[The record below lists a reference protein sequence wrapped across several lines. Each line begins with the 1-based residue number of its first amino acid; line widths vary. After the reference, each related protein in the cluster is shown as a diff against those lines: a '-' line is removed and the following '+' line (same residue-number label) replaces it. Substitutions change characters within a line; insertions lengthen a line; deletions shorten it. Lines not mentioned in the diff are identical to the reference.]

1 MISFM
6 TSRTEIV
13 SYVENILRH
22 SSLDLQSITITRQ
35 GKSEDFCVSVAI
47 SLSSGETLEK
57 VLQKLDGY

>member
-6 TSRTEIV
+6 TSRTGIV